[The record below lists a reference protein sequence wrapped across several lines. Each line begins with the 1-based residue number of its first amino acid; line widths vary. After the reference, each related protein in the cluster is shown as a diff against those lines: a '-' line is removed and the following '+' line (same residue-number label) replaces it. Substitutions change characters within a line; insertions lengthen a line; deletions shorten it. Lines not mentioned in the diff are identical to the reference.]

1 MALLKPCPLSLSHWL
16 WVMPS
21 NWLEIQL
28 PLSLHESLSKKEV
41 LLPSKKWLETPVIP
55 FNFQLIYSQH
65 FNCLQMHFLCPIM
78 LPFGCCGEAEYKFAS
93 RRKNGSGHQGG
104 SLRHYVQREGEQ
116 AGFCSSLGLD
126 ISGSE
131 AELKKPSLRFPPLIA
146 HKSSLWN
153 PVSNLLFFPCL
164 EEKKQCI
171 TITCNFKIII
181 LKEKQVKKNPYF
193 NPSKALSVI
202 FFPHWVFIGF
212 IYLADVFS
220 LSGWVE
226 R

>member
-1 MALLKPCPLSLSHWL
+1 MAPLKPCPLSLSHWL

-41 LLPSKKWLETPVIP
+41 LLSSKKWLETQVIP

-116 AGFCSSLGLD
+116 AGFCSSQGLD

-181 LKEKQVKKNPYF
+181 LKEKQVKKIQTSTPQ
-193 NPSKALSVI
+193 KLSLWS
-202 FFPHWVFIGF
+202 FSPTECLLGLFI
-212 IYLADVFS
+212 
-220 LSGWVE
+220 
-226 R
+226 